1 MSWRPSC
8 SLGTAR
14 LRARMLARARG
25 FFADRNVLEVE
36 TPIISRAAVTDP
48 HIESIPAILGNN
60 DARLAWLRT
69 SPEFCMK
76 RLLAAGWPDIYE
88 IGKVFRR
95 GEAGARHQPE
105 FTMVEWY
112 RLEYRLQDIVRD
124 TVDFA
129 TALLEAQH
137 LPRPA
142 ETIDYREAF
151 RRYGGVDTEAPVAEL
166 AQACGADDRLAAAV
180 GEERDDWLD
189 LVLATRIAPQF
200 PADRLTVLRHYPK
213 SQAALARLCP
223 EDPSVADRF
232 EVFLGPLE
240 LANGFVEL
248 RDPAEQSARFDAD
261 QARRQQAGQPV
272 RPRDERLLAALQ
284 HGLPV
289 CAGVA
294 VGFDR
299 LVMINAKAD
308 EIRRV
313 KTFAFEE
320 DEA

>member
-8 SLGTAR
+8 SLETAR
-14 LRARMLARARG
+14 LRARLLARARD
-25 FFADRNVLEVE
+25 FFASRDVLEVE
-36 TPIISRAAVTDP
+36 TPVFSRAAVSDP
-48 HIESIPAILGNN
+48 HIESIAAICGK
-60 DARLAWLRT
+60 DPARLAYLRT

-88 IGKVFRR
+88 IGKVFRG

-112 RLEYRLQDIVRD
+112 RLGFGLQEIVGD
-124 TVDFA
+124 TLDFVS
-129 TALLEAQH
+129 ALLEERRLH
-137 LPRPA
+137 LPA
-142 ETIDYREAF
+142 ATLDYRDAF
-151 RRYGGVDTEAPVAEL
+151 RRFAGVDAGAPIAALAE
-166 AQACGADDRLAAAV
+166 ACGADDRLADAM

-200 PADRLTVLRHYPK
+200 PADRLTVLQHYPE

-223 EDPSVADRF
+223 DDPAVADRF

-248 RDPAEQSARFDAD
+248 RDAVEQSARFDAD
-261 QARRQQAGQPV
+261 QARRQQAGQPL
-272 RPRDERLLAALQ
+272 RPRDERLLAALR
-284 HGLPV
+284 HGLPA

-299 LVMINAKAD
+299 LVMINAMAD
-308 EIRRV
+308 DIRRV
-313 KTFAFEE
+313 QTFAFEE
-320 DEA
+320 EDA

>member
-8 SLGTAR
+8 SLETAR
-14 LRARMLARARG
+14 LRAGMLARARD
-25 FFADRNVLEVE
+25 FFAERNVLEVE
-36 TPIISRAAVTDP
+36 TPVLSRAAVSDP
-48 HIESIPAILGNN
+48 HIESIAAMAGP
-60 DARLAWLRT
+60 DPARLAWLRT

-88 IGKVFRR
+88 IGKVFRG

-112 RLEYRLQDIVRD
+112 RLGFGLQEIVGDTLDFVSALIGERRLR
-124 TVDFA
+124 
-129 TALLEAQH
+129 
-137 LPRPA
+137 RPA
-142 ETIDYREAF
+142 DTLEYGEAF
-151 RRYGGVDTEAPVAEL
+151 RRYAGVDTAAPVAAL
-166 AQACGADDRLAAAV
+166 AAACGADDRLADAM
-180 GEERDDWLD
+180 GEARDGWLD
-189 LVLATRIAPQF
+189 LLLATRVAPQF
-200 PADRLTVLRHYPK
+200 PADRLTVLRHYPE

-223 EDPSVADRF
+223 DDPAVADRF

-248 RDPAEQSARFDAD
+248 RDAAEQAARFDAD

-272 RPRDERLLAALQ
+272 RPRDERLLAALR
-284 HGLPV
+284 HGLPA

-299 LVMINAKAD
+299 LVMIDAMAD
-308 EIRRV
+308 DIRRV
-313 KTFAFEE
+313 QTFVFEE
-320 DEA
+320 EDA

>member
-8 SLGTAR
+8 SLETAR
-14 LRARMLARARG
+14 LRAHMLAGARG
-25 FFADRNVLEVE
+25 FFAERNVLEVE
-36 TPIISRAAVTDP
+36 TPILSRAAVTDP
-48 HIESIPAILGNN
+48 HIESIAAILGNN
-60 DARLAWLRT
+60 DARLAWFRT

-88 IGKVFRR
+88 IGKVFRG
-95 GEAGARHQPE
+95 GEAGACHQPE

-112 RLEYRLQDIVRD
+112 RLGHGLQDIVRD
-124 TVDFA
+124 TVGFV
-129 TALLEAQH
+129 TALLEAQR

-151 RRYGGVDTEAPVAEL
+151 RHYGDVDTEAPVAAL

-232 EVFLGPLE
+232 ELFLGPLE

-248 RDPAEQSARFDAD
+248 RDPVEQSARFDAD
-261 QARRQQAGQPV
+261 QARRRQAGQPV
-272 RPRDERLLAALQ
+272 RPRDERLLAALE

-313 KTFAFEE
+313 QTFAFEE
-320 DEA
+320 DEP